1 MKKHIFSIILIFI
14 SLALVAQKNV
24 PFEKKYFKS
33 NKKGYKE
40 AVKNIKAGD
49 ELYEMEN
56 SGGYMRALEFYLKA
70 QSFNPDNDMLNYK
83 IGTSYLNSVQTHKCL
98 SFFQKAFALNSHVQP
113 DILYNLGRGYHLNY
127 KFDEAIKQYNKY
139 RATLSP
145 KEASVQRKKID
156 KRIKECK
163 IGKKLVKKPI
173 RVFIDNVGENINSRY
188 ADYSPLITADESMM
202 MFTSR
207 RSETTGEGISEQDGR
222 YFEDIYV
229 AYKENGVWFPAK
241 NVGKPLNTKDND
253 ATIGLSS
260 DGQKLFTYL
269 GSVSGGDI
277 LVSKLDGE
285 EWSKPSGKEM
295 KKINS
300 DYHESAASS
309 SFDGKKMYFV
319 SNNPENNLGMHDI
332 FVSDWNEK
340 KKRWAKPQNLSN
352 KVNSEYQEKGVF
364 MHPDGRTLYF
374 SSTGPGSMGGYDIFK
389 TELQDDGTWGTP
401 INLGYPINT
410 PGDDRFF
417 VMSASG
423 KHGYYATDKEGGYGA
438 HDIYMITF
446 LGPEKPPVQSTEN
459 ILIASNAAPVTET
472 FSEKTVEIQ
481 TMRLT
486 ILKGKVLDAFT
497 KQPVEAEIEIV
508 DNDKDEV
515 ITIKRSNKKTGKFLV
530 SLPSGKNYGIAVK
543 APGYLFHS
551 ENFNIPQTNS
561 YQEVYKDIYLS
572 KMAVG
577 TKIVHKNIFF
587 DFAKATL
594 RSSSF
599 PELDRLYSLLQEYP
613 KMRIEIGGH
622 TDNRGSKAL
631 NVKLSAARAKAVVDY
646 LIKKG
651 ISASRLESKGYA
663 FDQPIATNKTDE
675 GRQQNRRV
683 EFKVLSN

>member
-14 SLALVAQKNV
+14 SLAIVAQKNV

-33 NKKGYKE
+33 NKKAYKE

-49 ELYEMEN
+49 ELYEMGS
-56 SGGYMRALEFYLKA
+56 SGAYARALEFYLKA

-83 IGTSYLNSVQTHKCL
+83 IGTSYLNSVQTYKCL
-98 SFFQKAFALNSHVQP
+98 SFFQKAFALNNHVQP
-113 DILYNLGRGYHLNY
+113 DILYDLGRGYHLNY
-127 KFDEAIKQYNKY
+127 KFDEAIKQYEKY
-139 RATLSP
+139 RASLSP
-145 KEASVQRKKID
+145 KEADLQRKKID
-156 KRIKECK
+156 KRIAECK
-163 IGKKLVKKPI
+163 IGKKLVKNPI

-207 RSETTGEGISEQDGR
+207 RAETTGGGISEQDGR

-229 AYKENGVWFPAK
+229 AYKKNGVWFPAK

-269 GSVSGGDI
+269 GSVHGGDI
-277 LVSKLDGE
+277 LVSRLDGD
-285 EWSKPSGKEM
+285 EWTKPSGKEM

-300 DYHESAASS
+300 DYHESAASF

-332 FVSDWNEK
+332 FVSNWNEK
-340 KKRWAKPQNLSN
+340 KKRWGKPQNLSSN
-352 KVNSEYQEKGVF
+352 VNSEYQEKGVF

-389 TELQDDGTWGTP
+389 TELQDDGTWSKP

-423 KHGYYATDKEGGYGA
+423 KHGYYASDKEGGFGA

-459 ILIASNAAPVTET
+459 ILIASNAEPVSET

-497 KQPVEAEIEIV
+497 KQPIEAELEIV

-515 ITIKRSNKKTGKFLV
+515 ITVKKSNKITGKFLV

-551 ENFNIPQTNS
+551 ENFDIPQTES

-577 TKIVHKNIFF
+577 TKIILKNIFF

-594 RSSSF
+594 RPSSF
-599 PELDRLYSLLQEYP
+599 PELDRLYKLLQEYP

-622 TDNRGSKAL
+622 TDNRGSRAL

-651 ISASRLESKGYA
+651 VDPSRLESKGYA

-675 GRQQNRRV
+675 GRQKNRRV